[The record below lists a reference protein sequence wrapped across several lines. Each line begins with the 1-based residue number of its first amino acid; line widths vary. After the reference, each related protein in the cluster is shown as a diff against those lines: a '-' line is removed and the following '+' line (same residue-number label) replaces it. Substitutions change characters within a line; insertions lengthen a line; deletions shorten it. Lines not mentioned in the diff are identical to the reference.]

1 MATATRTLKLAYH
14 CIECGWAAAK
24 WVGRCGECQAW
35 GSVVEAGTKRG
46 GPATVATTIREAAI
60 PISNVGMEATGRWVT
75 GVDECDRVLGGG
87 LVAGAVVL
95 LAGEPGVGKSTL
107 LLDIAARSARSGR
120 TVLYVTGEE
129 SAGQVRLRA
138 ERIGAI
144 EDSLLVAAETDLGTI
159 LAHVDAASPGLL
171 LIDSIQAIA
180 SAEIDGT
187 PGGVSQVRE
196 VASALTQVA
205 KLRAL
210 PTILVG
216 HVTKDGAVAG
226 PRLVEHLV
234 DVVCQFDGDPHSS
247 LRLLRAVKNR
257 FGSVDEVGCFTLTD
271 SGIVEVPDPSGLF
284 LSRGGSRVVG
294 SCPTITVVG
303 KRPLPVE
310 IQALVAPSALA
321 NPRRATSGIDSSRVA
336 MVLAVLHRRAGVSV
350 AAEDVYVS
358 TIGGARV
365 VEPAA
370 DLALALAL
378 ASAREDRPHREGVV
392 AMGEVALSGAIRP
405 VAGLAQRVAEAA
417 RLGFT
422 DAIVSEGLLE
432 DKPTIRCHEVSTL
445 AEAIAV
451 AFPRAQRP
459 GGD

>member
-1 MATATRTLKLAYH
+1 
-14 CIECGWAAAK
+14 
-24 WVGRCGECQAW
+24 
-35 GSVVEAGTKRG
+35 VEAGTRRG
-46 GPATVATTIREAAI
+46 GPATVATTVREPAA
-60 PISNVGMEATGRWVT
+60 PMSSVGAEAMDRRPT

-95 LAGEPGVGKSTL
+95 VAGEPGVGKSTL
-107 LLDIAARSARSGR
+107 LLDVAARSARSGR
-120 TVLYVTGEE
+120 KVLYVTGEE

-138 ERIGAI
+138 ERIGAL

-159 LAHVDAASPGLL
+159 LAHVDEVSPDLL

-180 SAEIDGT
+180 SAEIEGA

-196 VASALTQVA
+196 VASALTQAA
-205 KLRAL
+205 KRGAI

-257 FGSVDEVGCFTLTD
+257 FGSVDEVGCFTLGDT
-271 SGIVEVPDPSGLF
+271 GIVEVPDPSGLF
-284 LSRGGSRVVG
+284 LSHGGPRVAG
-294 SCPTITVVG
+294 SCPTITIVG
-303 KRPLPVE
+303 RRPLPAEV
-310 IQALVAPSALA
+310 QALVAPSALA

-336 MVLAVLHRRAGVSV
+336 MVLAVLHRRAGLAV
-350 AAEDVYVS
+350 ASEDVYIS

-378 ASAREDRPHREGVV
+378 ASAKEDRPIRTGFAVI
-392 AMGEVALSGAIRP
+392 GEVALSGAIRP
-405 VAGLAQRVAEAA
+405 VVGLAQRVAEAA

-422 DAIVSEGLLE
+422 DVVVPEGPLE
-432 DKPTIRCHEVSTL
+432 GKKVEGKASVRCHEVSTL

-451 AFPRAQRP
+451 ALP
-459 GGD
+459 GD

>member
-1 MATATRTLKLAYH
+1 MAAASRTLRPAYH
-14 CIECGWAAAK
+14 CIECGWMAAK
-24 WVGRCGECQAW
+24 WVGRCGECQVW
-35 GSVVEAGTKRG
+35 GSVVEVGARPG
-46 GPATVATTIREAAI
+46 GSATVATAIREAAI
-60 PISNVGMEATGRWVT
+60 PVSR
-75 GVDECDRVLGGG
+75 VDAECDRVLGGG

-107 LLDIAARSARSGR
+107 LLDIAARSARSGQ

-138 ERIGAI
+138 ERIGAL
-144 EDSLLVAAETDLGTI
+144 EDTLLVAAETDLGTI
-159 LAHVDAASPGLL
+159 LAHVEATRPDLL
-171 LIDSIQAIA
+171 LVDSIQAIA
-180 SAEIDGT
+180 SAEVEGT

-196 VASALTQVA
+196 VASALIQVA
-205 KLRAL
+205 KRRGI

-216 HVTKDGAVAG
+216 HVTKDGVVAG

-234 DVVCQFDGDPHSS
+234 DVVCQFDGDHQSS

-257 FGSVDEVGCFTLTD
+257 FGTVDEVGCFTLTD
-271 SGIVEVPDPSGLF
+271 TGIEQVPDPSGLF
-284 LSRGGSRVVG
+284 LSHGGPRVAG
-294 SCPTITVVG
+294 TCATITIVG
-303 KRPLPVE
+303 KRPLAAE

-336 MVLAVLHRRAGVSV
+336 MILAVLHRRAGLSV

-370 DLALALAL
+370 DLALALAG
-378 ASAREDRPHREGVV
+378 AVRDRPIRAGFV
-392 AMGEVALSGAIRP
+392 AIGEVALSGAIRP
-405 VAGLAQRVAEAA
+405 VVGLAQRVAEAD

-422 DAIVSEGLLE
+422 DVVVPEGHVE
-432 DKPTIRCHEVSTL
+432 GKGSIHCHEAATL
-445 AEAIAV
+445 AEAISIAV
-451 AFPRAQRP
+451 P
-459 GGD
+459 GD